1 MFNVTT
7 KGNIV
12 YSRSSQE
19 KYQKRENDSDNPML
33 GLFAGLGQRGVNDGN
48 IRRIMEIRYK
58 IITRDG
64 RF

>member
-19 KYQKRENDSDNPML
+19 KYQKRENDSDNLML
-33 GLFAGLGQRGVNDGN
+33 ELFAGLGQRGVNDGN

-58 IITRDG
+58 ITTRDG

>member
-33 GLFAGLGQRGVNDGN
+33 GLFAGLVELM
-48 IRRIMEIRYK
+48 MEIFEELWKYV
-58 IITRDG
+58 TR
-64 RF
+64 